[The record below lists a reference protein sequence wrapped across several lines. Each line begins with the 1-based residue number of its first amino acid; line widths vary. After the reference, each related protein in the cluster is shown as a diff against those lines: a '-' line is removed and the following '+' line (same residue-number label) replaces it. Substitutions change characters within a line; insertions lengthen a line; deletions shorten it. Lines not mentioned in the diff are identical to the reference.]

1 MKNIN
6 PVILRPEGSDL
17 ASRVSARNLR
27 FKAEQV
33 ITTEKVVAIDLTGV
47 LSISESFADELF
59 AVLVEQHGL
68 EWFSNNIKLLHQSAN
83 SSHILLSIATAI
95 RRRLENQESI
105 AVKATIDGLI
115 AAKKYSNSTNCNYI
129 HN

>member
-27 FKAEQV
+27 FRAEQV
-33 ITTEKVVAIDLTGV
+33 VTTEKVVAIDLTGV